1 MIRRLAEGWPVRSV
15 GVEEELL
22 IVEPGT
28 GRPRALASAVIRA
41 AGPGAEELG
50 SGELCADERS
60 AGELDAVRPLEFEL
74 QKQQLE
80 IDTRPCYSLD
90 DLSRELHRCRAT
102 AAAAA
107 ARAGV
112 TVAALGTSPVAVHPE
127 VVPTSRYQAMAKAFG
142 LTAQEQLTC
151 GCHVHV
157 GISSAEEGVAVLDRI
172 QPWLATLLALSANSP
187 FWQGV
192 DSAYASFRYQAWGRW
207 PCSGPTYQFGSVE
220 VYQATVQQ
228 MIDTETLLDSGMV
241 YFDARLSQHYPTIE
255 VRIADVCQHAEDAV
269 LIAALFRGL
278 VETEARNW
286 QAGRSDPP
294 ARTEQ
299 LRLARWRASRSGLD
313 DVLINPVTFR
323 PDKAV
328 AVTGLLVEH
337 VRDALADAGDTLLV
351 AGLLDAVLHRG
362 NGATAQRSAYQ
373 RRGRLVDVITAA
385 ATTTI
390 S

>member
-1 MIRRLAEGWPVRSV
+1 MIRRLAEGRSVRSV

-28 GRPRALASAVIRA
+28 GRPRALASAVIGA
-41 AGPGAEELG
+41 AGPGAEKPG

-60 AGELDAVRPLEFEL
+60 AGELDAVQPLEFEL

-90 DLSRELHRCRAT
+90 ELSRELRRCRAT
-102 AAAAA
+102 AAVAA

-127 VVPTSRYQAMAKAFG
+127 VVPTSRYQAMAEAFG

-207 PCSGPTYQFGSVE
+207 PCSGPTYKFGSVE
-220 VYQATVQQ
+220 VYRATVQQ
-228 MIDTETLLDSGMV
+228 MIDTGTLLDSGMV
-241 YFDARLSQHYPTIE
+241 YFDARLSQRYPTVE

-269 LIAALFRGL
+269 LIAALIRGL

-351 AGLLDAVLHRG
+351 ADLLDAVLHRG
-362 NGATAQRSAYQ
+362 NGAAAQRSEYQ

-385 ATTTI
+385 AATTT

>member
-1 MIRRLAEGWPVRSV
+1 VRSV

-28 GRPRALASAVIRA
+28 GRPRALASAVIGA
-41 AGPGAEELG
+41 AGPGAEKPG

-60 AGELDAVRPLEFEL
+60 AGELDAVQPLEFEL

-90 DLSRELHRCRAT
+90 ELSRELRRCRAT
-102 AAAAA
+102 AAVAA

-127 VVPTSRYQAMAKAFG
+127 VVPTSRYQAMAEAFG

-241 YFDARLSQHYPTIE
+241 YFDARLSQRYPTVE

-269 LIAALFRGL
+269 LIAALIRGL

-286 QAGRSDPP
+286 QAGRPDPP

-337 VRDALADAGDTLLV
+337 VRDALADAGDALLV
-351 AGLLDAVLHRG
+351 ADLLDAVLRRG
-362 NGATAQRSAYQ
+362 NGAAAQRSEYQ

-385 ATTTI
+385 AATTT